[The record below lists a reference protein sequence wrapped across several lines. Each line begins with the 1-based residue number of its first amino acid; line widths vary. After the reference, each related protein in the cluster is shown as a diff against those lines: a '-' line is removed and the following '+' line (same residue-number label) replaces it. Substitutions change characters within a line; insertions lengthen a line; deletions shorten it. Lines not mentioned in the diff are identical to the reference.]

1 MGQDCGILVASSVF
15 LPKELGTV
23 AGAIFLNPLV
33 LEVGRYSSPTR
44 SSPPPHLEVLN
55 AVLGE
60 TLVPEFGAVAG
71 HACECSGEGCLL
83 QGQKWKLD
91 SGQPA
96 PHVSALLDRG
106 STIDLEALAALIR
119 QLTHIAPRQNAKA
132 RFCIAAGWC
141 LETLCRQQL

>member
-1 MGQDCGILVASSVF
+1 MGQYCGTLVASSVF
-15 LPKELGTV
+15 LPRELGTV

-33 LEVGRYSSPTR
+33 PEVDRYLSATHSSPTL
-44 SSPPPHLEVLN
+44 HLEVLN
-55 AVLGE
+55 AVLGK

-71 HACECSGEGCLL
+71 HECESGGEGCLL

-96 PHVSALLDRG
+96 SHVSASVDRG
-106 STIDLEALAALIR
+106 STIELEALAALIR
-119 QLTHIAPRQNAKA
+119 QLTHIAPRQNVKA
-132 RFCIAAGWC
+132 RFCIAAGWY